1 MFNIKKLFAR
11 DKQEARPPIGE
22 LSSYTS
28 MYYSKSQIAPYNPD
42 TLVQKKGNLKIYQ
55 KMKEDD
61 QIKALL
67 TMKKNA
73 ALSTGWNIVGKDIER
88 NDFIEQIL
96 FELDIDQ
103 KLFNIMS
110 AIEYGFSVSEIIYSV
125 KSGGDYDGKIII
137 SDVKTRPP
145 DSFQFETGLTGHIE
159 KLIQYQDMGEREL
172 PLEKF
177 VIYSHNPEFG
187 NPYGNSDLRAA
198 YRSWFSKD
206 IIVRFW
212 NIYLERFGQPT
223 VIGTYDTGVST
234 TAQSDLENV
243 MENFQSKYAIKVP
256 EGVKL
261 DLLEATRRGDA
272 GYDLAI
278 EKHNT
283 MMARAMLVPDLL
295 GFSEMKGGS
304 YALGKKQVEV
314 FIWVLERLRR
324 ELQETIINRQIIKKI
339 MDLNYGDSKDYPE
352 FRFRPLLVEDKN
364 ETIKNIVEIIKSG
377 IMPTTKAD
385 EDYLREELNLPYRD
399 EEQEPAAPAPSTPK
413 TDTDGLPTDDDLED
427 GGKIKKMAAR
437 RQKTEYEKKIDF
449 EAIEKNLDGLEYKSA
464 LKIGSTLDKAVEELI
479 SKIIRDKIIE
489 EKNFRAIEGL
499 SLKYVNELTD
509 NFGQFL
515 TAAFE
520 MGERDVIREVTDKK
534 NFATAVAGLQPKEA
548 MDYFRM
554 KKFWLSGTE
563 KEAVLRKTKA
573 ILYEGLKSGASLA
586 HIKFKLEEA
595 FKTYKVYQKVA
606 VAGGTVKMMPIKKIE
621 GRLATVIRTNT
632 TDAYNQGRKIALQ
645 SPVVK
650 PLVPAY
656 QFSAILDDRTT
667 DICLQNDGMI
677 RLADDPIWG
686 ARTPPLHYNCRS
698 MLIPILSHEKYTVS
712 KVKVAGTP
720 AEGFGG

>member
-1 MFNIKKLFAR
+1 M
-11 DKQEARPPIGE
+11 
-22 LSSYTS
+22 
-28 MYYSKSQIAPYNPD
+28 
-42 TLVQKKGNLKIYQ
+42 
-55 KMKEDD
+55 
-61 QIKALL
+61 
-67 TMKKNA
+67 
-73 ALSTGWNIVGKDIER
+73 
-88 NDFIEQIL
+88 
-96 FELDIDQ
+96 
-103 KLFNIMS
+103 
-110 AIEYGFSVSEIIYSV
+110 
-125 KSGGDYDGKIII
+125 
-137 SDVKTRPP
+137 
-145 DSFQFETGLTGHIE
+145 
-159 KLIQYQDMGEREL
+159 
-172 PLEKF
+172 
-177 VIYSHNPEFG
+177 
-187 NPYGNSDLRAA
+187 RAA

-223 VIGTYDTGVST
+223 VIGTYDEGVSS
-234 TAQSDLENV
+234 TAQSDLEAV
-243 MENFQSKYAIKVP
+243 MQNFQTKYAVKVP

-272 GYDLAI
+272 GYDLAV

-283 MMARAMLVPDLL
+283 MMARALLVPDLL
-295 GFSEMKGGS
+295 GFSEVKAGS
-304 YALGKKQVEV
+304 YALGKKQIEV

-324 ELQETIINRQIIKKI
+324 ELQETIVNRQIIKKL
-339 MDLNYGDSKDYPE
+339 MDLNYGDGKDYPE

-364 ETIKNIVEIIKSG
+364 ETIKNIVEVMKSG
-377 IMPTTKAD
+377 IIPTTKAD

-399 EEQEPAAPAPSTPK
+399 EQQEPASPSTPVAPVAK
-413 TDTDGLPTDDDLED
+413 TDNLPTDDELE
-427 GGKIKKMAAR
+427 GSKMVKKMAAR

-449 EAIEKNLDGLEYKSA
+449 EAIEKNLDALEYKFG
-464 LKIGSTLDKAVEELI
+464 LRIGSTLDKAVEELI
-479 SKIIRDKIIE
+479 AKIIRDKIVE

-515 TAAFE
+515 TAVFDR
-520 MGERDVIREVTDKK
+520 GHKDVAQEVMDKK
-534 NFATAVAGLQPKEA
+534 NFATTAAGLQPKEA
-548 MDYFRM
+548 MQYFQMR
-554 KKFWLSGTE
+554 KFWLSGAE

-573 ILYEGLKSGASLA
+573 ILYEGIKSGAALGE
-586 HIKFKLEEA
+586 IKFKLEEA
-595 FKTYKVYQKVA
+595 FKTYKVYQKVPVPGGR
-606 VAGGTVKMMPIKKIE
+606 VALMPIEKIE
-621 GRLATVIRTNT
+621 GRLATIIRTNA

-645 SPVVK
+645 SPTIR

-698 MLIPILSHEKYTVS
+698 MLVPILSHEKYTVS